1 MRSLAIRPWLFVVAL
16 VLGSGGIAS
25 GQDNLRTLR
34 NPYFET
40 VGLDLRSVNY
50 INDLTAIAV
59 EISQRYLESEGLAY
73 PMPILVNLRPEEHFD
88 FEGDHQISLGPR
100 GSVQLDLRWEEP
112 LSLERTCYLL
122 TDALL
127 VQYAIFNYGPGAE
140 ANLPLWP
147 ISGLSTEVYLRLR
160 PSAFMDR
167 AALAKSMPLPSS
179 AEVLFASPEN
189 PKAASFGFWMLQALK
204 GSSAD
209 RATVKKLFQLSLT
222 GTDITEALTASVQ
235 WQVPT
240 EEPISIEDW
249 WETQM
254 QKILSREYEVV
265 ESMETTRQWL
275 HALADFSQ
283 PIKVGEEELKL
294 NLRSLWKHRDTE
306 EIRELVGARYEI
318 LKLRLVRANPAY
330 YNPAQSLGTLYEVLL
345 QEDSAYRYVHALT
358 IYLSDWED
366 AKDMQAELTAI
377 LEDSPSN

>member
-1 MRSLAIRPWLFVVAL
+1 MRSFAIRPRLLVVAL
-16 VLGSGGIAS
+16 FLSLGGIAS
-25 GQDNLRTLR
+25 AQDNLRTLR
-34 NPYFET
+34 NPHFET

-50 INDLTAIAV
+50 INDLTAIVV

-88 FEGDHQISLGPR
+88 FEGDHQISMGPR

-127 VQYAIFNYGPGAE
+127 VQYAIFNFGPGAE

-147 ISGLSTEVYLRLR
+147 ISGLSSEVYLRLR

-179 AEVLFASPEN
+179 AEVLFASQEN
-189 PKAASFGFWMLQALK
+189 PKAASLGFWMLHALK

-209 RATVKKLFQLSLT
+209 RATVQNLFQLSLT
-222 GTDITEALTASVQ
+222 GTDITEALTAAVQ
-235 WQVPT
+235 SQSPI
-240 EEPISIEDW
+240 ESPISLEDW
-249 WETQM
+249 WAAQM
-254 QKILSREYEVV
+254 QKTLSREYEVV
-265 ESMETTRQWL
+265 ESMETTRLWL

-283 PIKVGEEELKL
+283 PIKVGEEALAF

-306 EIRELVGARYEI
+306 EVRELVGARYEI

-345 QEDSAYRYVHALT
+345 REDSAYRYLHALT

-366 AKDMQAELTAI
+366 AKDMQVQLNSM
-377 LEDSPSN
+377 LSSDR

>member
-1 MRSLAIRPWLFVVAL
+1 M
-16 VLGSGGIAS
+16 VLGLGSFAS
-25 GQDNLRTLR
+25 AQNDLRTLR

-50 INDLTAIAV
+50 VNDLTMIAA
-59 EISQRYLESEGLAY
+59 EISQRYLDREGLAY
-73 PMPILVNLRPEEHFD
+73 PMPILVNLRPEEHID
-88 FEGDHQISLGPR
+88 FEGDHLISLRPR
-100 GSVQLDLRWEEP
+100 ASVQLDLRWEES

-122 TDALL
+122 TEALL

-160 PSAFMDR
+160 PSALMGR
-167 AALAKSMPLPSS
+167 AALAKCMPLPSS

-189 PKAASFGFWMLQALK
+189 PKAASFGFWILQSLK

-209 RATVKKLFQLSLT
+209 RDTVKKLFQLSLT
-222 GTDITEALTASVQ
+222 GADITESLTSVVQ
-235 WQVPT
+235 SQSPK
-240 EEPISIEDW
+240 EEPITLEGW
-249 WETQM
+249 WAAQM
-254 QKILSREYEVV
+254 QEILNREYEMV

-275 HALADFSQ
+275 DALANFSQ
-283 PIKVGEEELKL
+283 PIQIGEEAVEL
-294 NLRSLWKHRDTE
+294 NLRSLWKYRDSE
-306 EIRELVGARYEI
+306 AVRELIGARYEI

-330 YNPAQSLGTLYEVLL
+330 YNPAQSLGTLYEILL

-366 AKDMQAELTAI
+366 AKDMQLELDSI
-377 LEDSPSN
+377 LRGAM